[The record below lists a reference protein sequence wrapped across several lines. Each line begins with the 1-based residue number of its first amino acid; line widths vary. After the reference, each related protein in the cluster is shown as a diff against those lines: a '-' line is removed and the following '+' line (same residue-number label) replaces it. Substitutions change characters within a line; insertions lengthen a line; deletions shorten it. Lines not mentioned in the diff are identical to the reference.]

1 MFYFKFKSVL
11 DKNYY
16 YIECQTKSNYMK
28 NATLL
33 LLLVSVAFGSC
44 MRNEY
49 LVESDYSYAGSF
61 KNYKSFDFMTEIG
74 ANKDSVAQR
83 ENIQH
88 SIQRR
93 MELQGYK
100 FNKKRPDLLV
110 SYKMF
115 YGDFDFYGYNQPDFE
130 NWLVYENDEEA
141 YDQVTYNMYEGTII
155 VILWDRKKRRVVW
168 QGYATTMF
176 GNPYQNEKYIK
187 WAVRSIFDQYRI
199 FGEDLTVQQNRLN

>member
-1 MFYFKFKSVL
+1 
-11 DKNYY
+11 
-16 YIECQTKSNYMK
+16 MK
-28 NATLL
+28 NRFLIL
-33 LLLVSVAFGSC
+33 FSIVLFMGSC

-61 KNYKSFDFMTEIG
+61 KNYKTFDFMTEIG
-74 ANKDSVAQR
+74 AGKDSINQR
-83 ENIQH
+83 QAIQDAIH
-88 SIQRR
+88 RR

-100 FNKKRPDLLV
+100 FNQNRPDLLV

-115 YGDFDFYGYNQPDFE
+115 YGDFNFYGYNQPDFE
-130 NWLVYENDEEA
+130 SWLVYENDQES
-141 YDQVTYNMYEGTII
+141 YDPVTYKMYEGTII

-187 WAVRSIFDQYRI
+187 WAVRSIFDQYRV
-199 FGEDLTVQQNRLN
+199 FGEELAVQNKLN

>member
-1 MFYFKFKSVL
+1 
-11 DKNYY
+11 
-16 YIECQTKSNYMK
+16 MK
-28 NATLL
+28 KLIPILL
-33 LLLVSVAFGSC
+33 FVMIVMGSC

-74 ANKDSVAQR
+74 SGKDSVAQR
-83 ENIQH
+83 QAIQDAIH
-88 SIQRR
+88 RR
-93 MELQGYK
+93 MELQGYRYNQK
-100 FNKKRPDLLV
+100 QPDLLV
-110 SYKMF
+110 SFKMF
-115 YGDFDFYGYNQPDFE
+115 YGDFNFYGYNQPDFE
-130 NWLVYENDEEA
+130 NWLVYENENEK
-141 YDQVTYNMYEGTII
+141 YDPVTYKMYEGTII

-199 FGEDLTVQQNRLN
+199 FGEELAVQNRLN

>member
-1 MFYFKFKSVL
+1 
-11 DKNYY
+11 
-16 YIECQTKSNYMK
+16 MK
-28 NATLL
+28 NLFPILL
-33 LLLVSVAFGSC
+33 FVFIVMGSC

-74 ANKDSVAQR
+74 SGKDSVTQR
-83 ENIQH
+83 QFIQEA
-88 SIQRR
+88 IQRR
-93 MELQGYK
+93 MELQGYRYNQ
-100 FNKKRPDLLV
+100 NKPDLLV
-110 SYKMF
+110 SFKMF
-115 YGDFDFYGYNQPDFE
+115 YGDFNFYGYNQPDFE
-130 NWLVYENDEEA
+130 NWLVYENENEN
-141 YDQVTYNMYEGTII
+141 YDPVTYKMYEGTII

-199 FGEDLTVQQNRLN
+199 FGEELAVQNRLN

>member
-1 MFYFKFKSVL
+1 
-11 DKNYY
+11 
-16 YIECQTKSNYMK
+16 MK
-28 NATLL
+28 NLFPILL
-33 LLLVSVAFGSC
+33 FVLIVMGSC

-74 ANKDSVAQR
+74 SGKDSVTQR
-83 ENIQH
+83 QFIQEA
-88 SIQRR
+88 IQRR
-93 MELQGYK
+93 MELQGYRYNQ
-100 FNKKRPDLLV
+100 NKPDLLV
-110 SYKMF
+110 SFKMF
-115 YGDFDFYGYNQPDFE
+115 YGDFNFYGYNQPDFE
-130 NWLVYENDEEA
+130 NWLVYENENEN
-141 YDQVTYNMYEGTII
+141 YDPVTYKMYEGTII

-199 FGEDLTVQQNRLN
+199 FGEELAVQNRLN

>member
-1 MFYFKFKSVL
+1 
-11 DKNYY
+11 
-16 YIECQTKSNYMK
+16 MK
-28 NATLL
+28 KAVIFLL
-33 LLLVSVAFGSC
+33 FVSVVFGSC

-61 KNYKSFDFMTEIG
+61 KTYKSFDFMTEIG
-74 ANKDSVAQR
+74 ANKDSIDQR
-83 ENIQH
+83 GAIQN

-100 FNKKRPDLLV
+100 YRTKKPDLLV

-141 YDQVTYNMYEGTII
+141 YDPVTYNMYEGTII

-199 FGEDLTVQQNRLN
+199 FGEDLAVQNQNRLN

>member
-1 MFYFKFKSVL
+1 
-11 DKNYY
+11 
-16 YIECQTKSNYMK
+16 MK
-28 NATLL
+28 NRFLIL
-33 LLLVSVAFGSC
+33 FSIFLVMGSC

-61 KNYKSFDFMTEIG
+61 KNYKTFDFMTEIG
-74 ANKDSVAQR
+74 SGKDSVNQR
-83 ENIQH
+83 QAIQDAIH
-88 SIQRR
+88 RR

-100 FNKKRPDLLV
+100 FNQNRPDLLV

-115 YGDFDFYGYNQPDFE
+115 YGDFNFYGYNQPDFE
-130 NWLVYENDEEA
+130 SWLVYENDQER
-141 YDQVTYNMYEGTII
+141 YDPVTYKMYEGTII

-187 WAVRSIFDQYRI
+187 WAVRSIFDQYRV
-199 FGEDLTVQQNRLN
+199 FGEELAVQNKLN

>member
-1 MFYFKFKSVL
+1 
-11 DKNYY
+11 
-16 YIECQTKSNYMK
+16 MK
-28 NATLL
+28 NTVLF
-33 LLLVSVAFGSC
+33 LLLVSVVFGSC

-61 KNYKSFDFMTEIG
+61 KNYKTFDFMTEIG
-74 ANKDSVAQR
+74 ANKDSVEQR
-83 ENIQH
+83 EAIQNAIH
-88 SIQRR
+88 RR

-100 FNKKRPDLLV
+100 FNKKKPDLLV

-115 YGDFDFYGYNQPDFE
+115 YGDFDFYGYNQLDFE
-130 NWLVYENDEEA
+130 NWLVYESEDEA
-141 YDQVTYNMYEGTII
+141 YDPVTYDMYEGTII

-199 FGEDLTVQQNRLN
+199 FGEELTIQSQNRLN

>member
-1 MFYFKFKSVL
+1 
-11 DKNYY
+11 
-16 YIECQTKSNYMK
+16 MK
-28 NATLL
+28 NPILL
-33 LLLVSVAFGSC
+33 LLLTTLIIGSC

-49 LVESDYSYAGSF
+49 LVESDYSYAGTF

-74 ANKDSVAQR
+74 AGKDSTDQR
-83 ENIQH
+83 EAIEH
-88 SIQRR
+88 AIQRR
-93 MELQGYK
+93 MELQGYRY
-100 FNKKRPDLLV
+100 NAKRPDLLV

-176 GNPYQNEKYIK
+176 GNPYQNQKYIK
-187 WAVRSIFDQYRI
+187 WAVRSIFDQYRV
-199 FGEDLTVQQNRLN
+199 FGEELAVQNQNRLN